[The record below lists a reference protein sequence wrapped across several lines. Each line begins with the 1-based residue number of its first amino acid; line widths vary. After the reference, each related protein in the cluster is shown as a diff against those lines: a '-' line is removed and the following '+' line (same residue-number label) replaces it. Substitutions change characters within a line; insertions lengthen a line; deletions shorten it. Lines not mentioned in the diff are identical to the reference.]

1 MSDSAATPLENTTV
15 VIYMGTFCPQL
26 AACVYRPLARVF
38 EARGYDVVILAIP
51 KLGLGHLEDASDELA
66 TKVFL
71 PNPERRYILV
81 GHSQGALHALHHGKY
96 FSGLV
101 VAVIAFGAPFHG
113 TRLANLGQI
122 LSWLPAIRTM
132 AAHSRY
138 LHELREDQSFT
149 AENVY
154 SLFSVM
160 DELVVPWFASTV
172 SGAHNVVLA
181 PAFLHRLL
189 IRAGLTRSHG
199 IELVDGWAEH
209 LGVIW
214 HRALHRYV
222 DGVLDQLESGP
233 HLTLAA

>member
-1 MSDSAATPLENTTV
+1 MPESVKHPLENTTV

-26 AACVYRPLARVF
+26 AARVYRPLARVF
-38 EARGYDVVILAIP
+38 EARGYEVIIRAIP
-51 KLGLGHLEDASDELA
+51 KLGLGRLEDASDELA
-66 TKVFL
+66 MKVFE

-96 FSGLV
+96 FAGCV

-113 TRLANLGQI
+113 TRLANLGKI

-138 LHELREDQSFT
+138 LHELREDQSFM
-149 AENVY
+149 ADNVY

-172 SGAHNVVLA
+172 AGAHNVVLA
-181 PAFLHRLL
+181 PRFLHAILV
-189 IRAGLTRSHG
+189 RAGLKRSHG

-214 HRALHRYV
+214 HPALHKYI
-222 DGVLDQLESGP
+222 DGVLDRLESTP
-233 HLTLAA
+233 PLPAAA